1 MCCAVEI
8 ERLLPSRGSRAPDA
22 RPLIVCAYLVQSN
35 SLLDL
40 MWLPIGGE
48 FQRELGFGTWPQL
61 SFALFSSIIADNTTA
76 MESSDLYTYHKL
88 EELLMEQM

>member
-1 MCCAVEI
+1 
-8 ERLLPSRGSRAPDA
+8 
-22 RPLIVCAYLVQSN
+22 VCAYLVQSN

-40 MWLPIGGE
+40 MQLPIGGE
-48 FQRELGFGTWPQL
+48 FERELGFGTWLQL